1 MTINNDINL
10 YIYKPFQ
17 LSEKI
22 KCNMSTKP
30 IIISKHDNEDYE
42 LVLNES
48 LLLLDKNDRII
59 VPLIYDSLKWKL
71 NIIFI
76 NDDTI
81 NEYSGTM
88 TFDKENIIYTLNKWD
103 SDSYVETT
111 TPIKISAKDNE
122 GNFTNEFYLKLK
134 SIAPINHNFR
144 QVFISIWKKM

>member
-1 MTINNDINL
+1 
-10 YIYKPFQ
+10 
-17 LSEKI
+17 
-22 KCNMSTKP
+22 MSTKP